1 MCGEVAMCFF
11 FSHDVYKVNGQEKGD
26 TLPIWNTDF
35 FAGGGVW
42 GGGDVFLFSHDVYK
56 VNGQEKGD
64 TLPGVTSMGV
74 FSEYRSMFE

>member
-1 MCGEVAMCFF
+1 MDRKKEIHFQFG
-11 FSHDVYKVNGQEKGD
+11 
-26 TLPIWNTDF
+26 TLIF
-35 FAGGGVW
+35 LQGGGVW
-42 GGGDVFLFSHDVYK
+42 GGGDVCLFSHDVYK